1 MENYEINLPYSLEAE
16 QAVLGS
22 ILIDPSCLELI
33 QSKGFSPEYFFRTEH
48 KAIFN
53 AMLKIQALSQ
63 TIDPLLVLENL
74 KADPSFDEA
83 AGKNYLF
90 ELSQVV
96 PSTAN
101 VESYAKIIKDK
112 FFTRTLINVS
122 REILNDATSGDI
134 GAEVLLN
141 SAEQKIYDIRQG
153 KTSNDV
159 AKLADVITDT
169 VYDRLEKLN
178 SPDPAV
184 RDQFKGF
191 TTGFSDLDRLTS
203 GLNKA
208 DLIIVGARPAM
219 GKTAFV
225 LSMAKNMAIDM
236 KIPVA
241 VFSLEMSNVQL
252 INRLISNVC
261 EIDSKKIKSGQLEN
275 GNADITHLRQAQ
287 DIICTQM
294 KLYGNDY
301 ASISPAEIASQC
313 RRLKAQEGLDLI
325 IIDYIQLMTSG
336 VDPKQGRQ
344 NEVASITRALKL
356 LAKDL
361 NVPIIALSQLKRD
374 AETRNIKD
382 KDAKAQGGS
391 EPVLSDLRE
400 SGAIEQDADIVL
412 FIHKEQDSDGSYKY
426 KLIIA
431 KHRNGEQ
438 DNIDLYWLGSIVRF
452 ADEDYLLQHNI
463 RRIVTAQPTEQEGED
478 QVFDDSSEQQ
488 TEFIANLDDDSQD
501 GEE

>member
-219 GKTAFV
+219 GKTSFALNLARNASV
-225 LSMAKNMAIDM
+225 LAGK
-236 KIPVA
+236 KVLF
-241 VFSLEMSNVQL
+241 FSLEMTKEQL
-252 INRLISNVC
+252 AMRVVSTEARIRGNKMRT
-261 EIDSKKIKSGQLEN
+261 GQLDEGDWLRLSTAAEAFAN
-275 GNADITHLRQAQ
+275 CELYFDDTSNITVNEMKAKVRRLRDVDLVVVDYLQL
-287 DIICTQM
+287 M
-294 KLYGNDY
+294 KLGTR
-301 ASISPAEIASQC
+301 AES
-313 RRLKAQEGLDLI
+313 RVQEV
-325 IIDYIQLMTSG
+325 S
-336 VDPKQGRQ
+336 
-344 NEVASITRALKL
+344 EITRNLKL
-356 LAKDL
+356 MAKDL
-361 NVPIIALSQLKRD
+361 NIPVVVLAQLSRGTEGHGVRNHRPQL
-374 AETRNIKD
+374 A
-382 KDAKAQGGS
+382 
-391 EPVLSDLRE
+391 DLRE
-400 SGAIEQDADIVL
+400 SGSIEQDADIVL
-412 FIHKEQDSDGSYKY
+412 M
-426 KLIIA
+426 
-431 KHRNGEQ
+431 
-438 DNIDLYWLGSIVRF
+438 LYR
-452 ADEDYLLQHNI
+452 EDYYADDTEGDI
-463 RRIVTAQPTEQEGED
+463 EKAVDTVDIIVAKNRHGATGTVTLGWNSD
-478 QVFDDSSEQQ
+478 YTLFS
-488 TEFIANLDDDSQD
+488 TI
-501 GEE
+501 EERNFNEPF